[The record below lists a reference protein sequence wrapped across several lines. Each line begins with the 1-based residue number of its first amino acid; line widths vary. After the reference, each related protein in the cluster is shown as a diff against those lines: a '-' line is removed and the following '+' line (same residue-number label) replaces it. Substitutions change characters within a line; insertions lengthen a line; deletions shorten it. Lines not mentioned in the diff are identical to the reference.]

1 MKLKLPSKP
10 GDIMAILQ
18 PYTSHL
24 TSIGTCV
31 ALGIGFGLLQANS
44 PPEKATLSD
53 RWVLPVVSLAEG
65 TTISAEEIGSRFW
78 TEQPRT
84 TKAKAAPEPV
94 KRIVPWAFVGTI
106 DQGSSRVAVIVTETG
121 KTTRLAVGQQLPDGS
136 TITEIAEGNL
146 SFDKD
151 GAIKTLK
158 LFLEAKSE

>member
-1 MKLKLPSKP
+1 MKENLPTALR
-10 GDIMAILQ
+10 DVFAIAQ
-18 PYTSHL
+18 PYASHL
-24 TSIGTCV
+24 FAIGIFAV
-31 ALGIGFGLLQANS
+31 LGIGFGLIQANS
-44 PPEKATLSD
+44 SPEKATLSD
-53 RWVLPVVSLAEG
+53 RWVLPVVSLVEG

-84 TKAKAAPEPV
+84 TKAKVAPEPV
-94 KRIVPWAFVGTI
+94 KKIVPWAFVGTI

-136 TITEIAEGNL
+136 TITEIAEGGL

-151 GAIKTLK
+151 GAIRTLK